1 MKAFHRLSYL
11 AALAV
16 LAVSVWRCDTPQQV
30 APLPPAA
37 GDTSGVFN
45 PFFGDTVAL
54 AEHVWTE
61 IPASPVHMPEGYS
74 LITHYTDV
82 GGRHV
87 RNYTML
93 YDLNY
98 KVSHWVAYP
107 LHNMYRGSAGR
118 QDMWVYDPS
127 LPQEEQMDVVSGG
140 YSRVYGIRG
149 YDRGHQIPSADRLAT
164 AEMNRQTFYPTNCTP
179 QNSVLNQHLWANLE
193 ALVRVQICSDTVF
206 VVTGCVVTTPQDK
219 TVDWIWK
226 NGRAVGAIPKAYW
239 KVMLRTK
246 SGRTG
251 ALPTESTAKC
261 IGFWME
267 NSAPDTDRVSR
278 DFVKSVTEIEKL
290 TGFEF
295 FPGISEQV
303 KSRYNLDL
311 WGL

>member
-1 MKAFHRLSYL
+1 MRFFKGFACLSILLL
-11 AALAV
+11 AIFVAG
-16 LAVSVWRCDTPQQV
+16 CDKPQIV
-30 APLPPAA
+30 VPLPPVP
-37 GDTSGVFN
+37 GDTSGVFV

-54 AEHVWTE
+54 AAHQWTE

-74 LITHYTDV
+74 MLTHYTEV
-82 GGRHV
+82 NGRRL

-93 YDLNY
+93 YDHTY

-107 LHNMYRGSAGR
+107 LHNVYRGSAGR
-118 QDMWVYDPS
+118 QDEWVYDPS
-127 LPQEEQMDVVSGG
+127 LSQSLQMDVVSGG
-140 YSRVYGIRG
+140 YLKVYGIRG
-149 YDRGHQIPSADRLAT
+149 YDRGHQIPSADRQAT
-164 AEMNRQTFYPTNCTP
+164 VEMNQQTFYPTNCTP
-179 QNSVLNQHLWANLE
+179 QNAQLNQNLWANLE
-193 ALVRVQICSDTVF
+193 ALVRTQICSDTVF
-206 VVTGCVVTTPQDK
+206 VITGCAITTAEDK

-226 NGRAVGAIPKAYW
+226 NNVRVGAIPKAYW

-246 SGRTG
+246 NGRTG
-251 ALPTESTAKC
+251 ALPNDGTAKC

-267 NSAPDTDRVSR
+267 NSTPDTDKVSR

-295 FPGISEQV
+295 FTGISDNV

>member
-1 MKAFHRLSYL
+1 MRFFKGFACLSILLL
-11 AALAV
+11 AIFVAG
-16 LAVSVWRCDTPQQV
+16 CDKPQTV
-30 APLPPAA
+30 VPLPPGT
-37 GDTSGVFN
+37 GDTSGGFV

-54 AEHVWTE
+54 AAHQWTE

-74 LITHYTDV
+74 MLTHYTEV
-82 GGRHV
+82 NGRRL

-93 YDLNY
+93 YDHTY

-107 LHNMYRGSAGR
+107 LHNVYRGSAGR
-118 QDMWVYDPS
+118 QDVWVYDPS
-127 LPQEEQMDVVSGG
+127 LSQSLQMDVVSGG
-140 YSRVYGIRG
+140 YQRVYGIRG
-149 YDRGHQIPSADRLAT
+149 YDRGHQIPSADRQAT
-164 AEMNRQTFYPTNCTP
+164 VEMNQQTFYPTNCTP
-179 QNSVLNQHLWANLE
+179 QNAQLNQNLWANLE
-193 ALVRVQICSDTVF
+193 ALVRTQICSDTVF
-206 VVTGCVVTTPQDK
+206 VITGCAITTAEDK

-226 NGRAVGAIPKAYW
+226 NNVRVGAIPKAYW

-246 SGRTG
+246 NGRTG
-251 ALPTESTAKC
+251 ALPNDGTAKC

-267 NSAPDTDRVSR
+267 NRTPDTDKVSR

-295 FPGISEQV
+295 FTGISDDV